1 MIEKITS
8 RQNERIKEVI
18 KLYDSKVRKEKGLFI
33 VEGFHLLEMGLLSNA
48 VKEIY
53 TLKEIEGIKG
63 NVKQYQITEEILQKI
78 SKNKN
83 PQSVIAV
90 CKIPNSSDHIDNRA
104 LYLDGVSDPGN
115 MGTILRT
122 ALAFDYKT
130 VIVSKECVSIY
141 NEKVIQASQGAIF
154 NLNIVEDDNYLTKL
168 KDNGYQIISTVLE
181 DSVPLKSVNPKSKFI
196 IVLGNEARGISK
208 EVQNISDIKVRIEMS
223 GIDSLNV
230 GVAAGIAM
238 YELKNR

>member
-83 PQSVIAV
+83 PQSMATTGAPGKTTTKKTTTKKAGKSA
-90 CKIPNSSDHIDNRA
+90 KIRRKHEIT
-104 LYLDGVSDPGN
+104 LV
-115 MGTILRT
+115 
-122 ALAFDYKT
+122 
-130 VIVSKECVSIY
+130 
-141 NEKVIQASQGAIF
+141 
-154 NLNIVEDDNYLTKL
+154 TKR
-168 KDNGYQIISTVLE
+168 Q
-181 DSVPLKSVNPKSKFI
+181 
-196 IVLGNEARGISK
+196 
-208 EVQNISDIKVRIEMS
+208 M
-223 GIDSLNV
+223 
-230 GVAAGIAM
+230 
-238 YELKNR
+238 

>member
-8 RQNERIKEVI
+8 RQNRKIKEVI
-18 KLYDSKVRKEKGLFI
+18 KLYDPKVRKEKGLFI

-53 TLKEIEGIKG
+53 TLKEVEGIKEDI
-63 NVKQYQITEEILQKI
+63 KQYQITTEILQKI
-78 SKNKN
+78 SKNKH

-90 CKIPNSSDHIDNRA
+90 CKIPESNTKISNHA
-104 LYLDGVSDPGN
+104 LYLDGISDPGN

-130 VIVSKECVSIY
+130 VIISKECVSIY

-154 NLNIVEDDNYLTKL
+154 KMNIVEDNNHLLTL
-168 KDNGYQIISTVLE
+168 KESGYQIIATVLE
-181 DSVPLKSVNPKSKFI
+181 NSVPIKSVNPKSKYV
-196 IVLGNEARGISK
+196 IVLGNEARGVSK
-208 EVQNISDIKVRIEMS
+208 KVQEISDLKVRIEMD

>member
-8 RQNERIKEVI
+8 RQNERIKDVI

-33 VEGFHLLEMGLLSNA
+33 VEGFHLLEMGLLSNS

-63 NVKQYQITEEILQKI
+63 NVKQYLITEEILQKI

-90 CKIPNSSDHIDNRA
+90 CRIPEQKDRIDNHA
-104 LYLDGVSDPGN
+104 LYLDGISDPGN

-154 NLNIVEDDNYLTKL
+154 NLNTVEDDNYLPKL
-168 KDNGYQIISTVLE
+168 KENGYQIIATVL
-181 DSVPLKSVNPKSKFI
+181 DNSVPLKSVNPKSKFV
-196 IVLGNEARGISK
+196 IVLGNEARGVSK
-208 EVQNISDIKVRIEMS
+208 PVQEISDLKVRIEMS